1 MAGYTSGSHD
11 LDFGSDRFWQDAGGV
26 FACINKIVRAAVKN
40 ELLDETSVLYVSPLK
55 ALSNDIQKNLD
66 APLDEI
72 RALALERGVEMQE
85 VRTAVRTGDTPMRE
99 RQAMLRKAPHILVT
113 TPESLFI
120 LLTADKSRQ
129 MLASVETVI
138 VDEIHAVADDKRGA
152 HLAVSLERLQRLAK
166 RTPNRVGLSATQNP
180 IELVSKFLTG
190 GHSAEAV
197 VVNVGHRRAMDIA
210 IELPNQPLAHR
221 FTRILVGDFRQAR

>member
-1 MAGYTSGSHD
+1 MV
-11 LDFGSDRFWQDAGGV
+11 LEKFGSATEPRREQGWPDLSGADDVDFRSDGLRQDAGGIL
-26 FACINKIVRAAVKN
+26 ACIDKIVRAAVKN
-40 ELLDETSVLYVSPLK
+40 ELLDETSVVYVSPLK

-72 RALALERGVEMQE
+72 RALAFERGVEMQE

-138 VDEIHAVADDKRGA
+138 VDEIYAVADDKRGA

-166 RTPNRVGLSATQNP
+166 RER
-180 IELVSKFLTG
+180 LTG
-190 GHSAEAV
+190 LVYRRHKIRSNSSRNFSPAV
-197 VVNVGHRRAMDIA
+197 TQ
-210 IELPNQPLAHR
+210 LKPLS
-221 FTRILVGDFRQAR
+221 